1 MKGERVMGDDLRNRE
16 YNGWE
21 NRWTW
26 LVHLHLSN
34 EQKLFNEI
42 ARIVA
47 VERQRKVAGRLVETW
62 VKSSI
67 EFWLT
72 AFPGRDSYH
81 DATIRLLVCDLVGA
95 ALAYADW
102 DRLVLLL
109 MGFGK
114 TKHNLFT
121 ATLFRNIIQIDGMY
135 RQIGLL
141 LNNTVNVGVAAD
153 IIKGWFE
160 EQLSVWIDLASGQRM
175 GFMCSQA
182 FTELISN
189 VYTLVFWEHVAR
201 AFRPE

>member
-1 MKGERVMGDDLRNRE
+1 MHDDLRNRE

-34 EQKLFNEI
+34 EQQLFKEI
-42 ARIVA
+42 ARLVA
-47 VERQRKVAGRLVETW
+47 LERKSKGAGRLVATW

-67 EFWLT
+67 EDWLT

-81 DATIRLLVCDLVGA
+81 DATIRLLVCDMVGA

-114 TKHNLFT
+114 TQHNLLT
-121 ATLFRNIIQIDGMY
+121 ATLLRN
-135 RQIGLL
+135 
-141 LNNTVNVGVAAD
+141 
-153 IIKGWFE
+153 
-160 EQLSVWIDLASGQRM
+160 SVQTD
-175 GFMCSQA
+175 
-182 FTELISN
+182 
-189 VYTLVFWEHVAR
+189 
-201 AFRPE
+201 